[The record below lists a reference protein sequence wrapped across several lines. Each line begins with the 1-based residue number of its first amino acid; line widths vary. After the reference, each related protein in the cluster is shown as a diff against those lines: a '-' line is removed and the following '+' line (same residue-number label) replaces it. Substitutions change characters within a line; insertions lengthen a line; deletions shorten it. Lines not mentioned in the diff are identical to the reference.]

1 MPQVTFLMSTWN
13 GAEFLRPAIDSLL
26 AQTFEDFAVLV
37 VDDCSP
43 DDSADIASSYSDP
56 RVRVERLDPNRGQT
70 GALNHGLSLIETEW
84 TARIDQ
90 DDLAAPER
98 LARQL
103 EHVRS
108 NPDAVAVGSWADFI
122 DEAGR
127 PISKFR
133 PPAAPEAVRRQ
144 LYSDLE
150 HNPLVHSA
158 VTFRTDV
165 VRAAGGYPTHLSYA
179 QDTALWL
186 LLAARGDVANV
197 PEVLTYIRVHGGQT
211 SGERSVALRQLAE
224 TLDATANADELLG
237 LDEGERRAW
246 LRGRARIHTHLMV
259 AARSGGDAAG
269 RLRDIGRVVAKEP
282 AALRDVAA
290 VVGEGFRHRMGR
302 PRAS

>member
-26 AQTFEDFAVLV
+26 AQTFADFRVLV

-43 DDSADIASSYSDP
+43 DDSADIASSYDDP
-56 RVRVERLDPNRGQT
+56 RVRVERLDANRGQT
-70 GALNHGLSLIETEW
+70 GALNHGLSLVETEW

-98 LARQL
+98 LERQL
-103 EHVRS
+103 EYVAS
-108 NPDAVAVGSWADFI
+108 NPGAVAVGSWADFI
-122 DEAGR
+122 DEGGR

-133 PPAAPEAVRRQ
+133 PPADPAAVRRQ

-158 VTFRTDV
+158 VTFRTEV
-165 VRAAGGYPTHLSYA
+165 VRSAGGYPTDLSYA
-179 QDTALWL
+179 QDTALWM

-259 AARSGGDAAG
+259 AARSGGDAARRLGAVG
-269 RLRDIGRVVAKEP
+269 RAVAQEP
-282 AALRDVAA
+282 AVLRDVAA
-290 VVGEGFRHRMGR
+290 VVGEGFRHRLARVRG
-302 PRAS
+302 S